1 MKNKI
6 KVHLDT
12 DFGGDIDDICALA
25 LLLKSP
31 NVEITGVTT
40 VAENGGKRAGQVLYT
55 LKIAG
60 RDAIPVKAGADNAG
74 GFYPIELGL
83 PAEEKYWPE
92 PIIPLKGS
100 IDEALELL
108 KLSIDQG
115 AIIVAIGP
123 LTNLYLLDIKYPGIL
138 KQTEIFFMGGY
149 VHPPHPGFP
158 DWKNEW
164 DFNKQVD
171 IKSAKHVFENSNITL
186 VQLSST
192 EETFITEADLGPL
205 KKSDPLGK
213 LLAKQAEQWKKDEK
227 IAEKYKDC
235 EKIPKDIINFQ
246 YDPLTA
252 AIALG
257 WDGAHI
263 EELPLIIVEKDNIL
277 HELIDNS
284 GKIIKVVSKVDG
296 MKFNKFWLSR
306 VTKP

>member
-1 MKNKI
+1 MK

-31 NVEITGVTT
+31 DVEITGITT

-55 LKIAG
+55 LKIAS
-60 RDAIPVKAGADNAG
+60 RDSIPVKAGADNAG
-74 GFYPIELGL
+74 GFYPMELGL
-83 PAEEKYWPE
+83 PPEEKYWPE
-92 PIIPLKGS
+92 PITPLRGS

-108 KLSIDQG
+108 KMSIDQG

-149 VHPPHPGFP
+149 IHPPHPGFP
-158 DWKNEW
+158 NWKNEW
-164 DFNKQVD
+164 DFNKQID
-171 IKSAKHVFENSNITL
+171 IKSAKHVFQNSNITL

-192 EETFITEADLGPL
+192 EETFITEAEIGPL
-205 KKSDPLGK
+205 KESDPLGK

-235 EKIPKDIINFQ
+235 EKVPKDIINFQ

-257 WDGAHI
+257 WDGARI

-296 MKFNKFWLSR
+296 MKFNKFWLSQ